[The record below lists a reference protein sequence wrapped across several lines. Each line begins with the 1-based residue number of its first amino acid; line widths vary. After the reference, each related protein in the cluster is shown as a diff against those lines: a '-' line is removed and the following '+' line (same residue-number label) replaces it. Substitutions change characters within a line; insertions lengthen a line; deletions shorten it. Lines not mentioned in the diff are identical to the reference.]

1 MSRLCTPY
9 HIAYLVRAA
18 ESYGCITSSRA
29 NSKFPGLDIVRD
41 LAERNWVHV
50 HGFPYRGER
59 YSDEFLRYALEC
71 REAFDSMPIME
82 EDARPVLT
90 IAACH
95 WYQAQCQRKEEG
107 IKSTQSKRLVDSI
120 IVAASYQLPCMEEEC
135 GIL

>member
-18 ESYGCITSSRA
+18 ESYGCIPITRRINDVIRQVAEA
-29 NSKFPGLDIVRD
+29 NWEWANGSHYLEEKQFVAFLQYVSQCRDALD
-41 LAERNWVHV
+41 A
-50 HGFPYRGER
+50 
-59 YSDEFLRYALEC
+59 
-71 REAFDSMPIME
+71 MPVME

-95 WYQAQCQRKEEG
+95 WYQAHSAESGVQA
-107 IKSTQSKRLVDSI
+107 KRLVDSI